1 MAAVSAKRSIK
12 EGERA
17 KIRQVE
23 DGGKEGNLYS
33 FRFTFQT
40 SEILKTRF
48 FFALKP
54 FKDVYA
60 I

>member
-17 KIRQVE
+17 KMRHVE
-23 DGGKEGNLYS
+23 DGGKEGNLYN
-33 FRFTFQT
+33 FRFTFHT
-40 SEILKTRF
+40 SEILKTGS